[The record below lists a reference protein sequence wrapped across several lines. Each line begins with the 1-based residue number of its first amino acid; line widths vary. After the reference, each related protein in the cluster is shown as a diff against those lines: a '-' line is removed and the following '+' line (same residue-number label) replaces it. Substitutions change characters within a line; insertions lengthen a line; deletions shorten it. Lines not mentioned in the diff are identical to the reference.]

1 MAKNYFDRYVWL
13 IDVINRH
20 RHISFKD
27 ISYLWSRSPLNTI
40 GENYLP
46 ERTFHNHREA
56 IFDTFGIEIKC
67 DRSLGYYI
75 ANSDD
80 LEADGIRQWLLESL
94 SMNNLLNETK
104 DMRDRI
110 LFEKIP
116 SSQKWLPVIV
126 NAMRDGKV
134 IGMTYQSFW
143 RDEQS
148 TFTAKPYCLKLFK
161 QRWYMLAKSEGKDE
175 PRIYALDERMLN
187 VAQTDQD
194 YKLPAK
200 FNAEKFFA
208 DYFGIIV
215 STDYEPQTVK
225 IRVAKDQEKYFDTLP
240 LHDSQKKIEEES
252 DEFYSIYRYHLAPT
266 FDFKQEILSRGPA
279 VEVLEPK
286 DFREEIMDDI
296 AKMAS
301 RYMMPVTNE
310 DGIPYIDDEDEWKYI

>member
-13 IDVINRH
+13 IDIINRH
-20 RHISFKD
+20 GHISFKD
-27 ISYLWSRSPLNTI
+27 ISYLWSRSPLNTV

-134 IGMTYQSFW
+134 IEMTYQSFW
-143 RDEQS
+143 REEPN
-148 TFTAKPYCLKLFK
+148 TYKAKPYCLKLFK
-161 QRWYMLAKSEGKDE
+161 QRWYMLAKSEGKDD
-175 PRIYALDERMLN
+175 PRIYALDERMIN
-187 VAQTDQD
+187 VLQTDQD
-194 YKLPAK
+194 YKMPTK

-208 DYFGIIV
+208 EYFGIIV
-215 STDYEPQTVK
+215 GTNWEPQEVI
-225 IRVAKDQEKYFDTLP
+225 IRVVNDQVKYFDTLP
-240 LHDSQKKIEEES
+240 LHGSQRKVPEES
-252 DEFYSIYRYHLAPT
+252 NDQYTVYRYHLAPT
-266 FDFKQEILSRGPA
+266 FDFKQELLSHGPD
-279 VEVLEPK
+279 VTVLSPA
-286 DFREEIMDDI
+286 DFREEVIEDVS
-296 AKMAS
+296 KMVAN
-301 RYMMPVTNE
+301 Y
-310 DGIPYIDDEDEWKYI
+310 GL

>member
-20 RHISFKD
+20 GHISFKD
-27 ISYLWSRSPLNTI
+27 ISYLWSRSPLNTV

-80 LEADGIRQWLLESL
+80 LEADGIRRWLLESL

-104 DMRDRI
+104 DMRNRI

-134 IGMTYQSFW
+134 IEITYQSFW
-143 RDEQS
+143 KDEPS
-148 TFTAKPYCLKLFK
+148 TFKANPYCLKLFK
-161 QRWYMLAKSEGKDE
+161 QRWYMLAKSEGKDD
-175 PRIYALDERMLN
+175 PWIYALDERMINITQTNLN
-187 VAQTDQD
+187 
-194 YKLPAK
+194 YRIPAK

-208 DYFGIIV
+208 DYFGVIV
-215 STDYEPQTVK
+215 GTDWEPMEIK
-225 IRVAKDQEKYFDTLP
+225 IKVVNNQVKYFDSLP
-240 LHDSQKKIEEES
+240 LHDSQRKIEEES
-252 DEFYSIYRYHLAPT
+252 DEHYTVYRYHLAPT
-266 FDFKQEILSRGPA
+266 HDFRQEILSHGPD
-279 VEVLEPK
+279 VIVLSPE
-286 DFREEIMDDI
+286 DFREEIMEDI
-296 AKMAS
+296 KNMVS
-301 RYMMPVTNE
+301 NY
-310 DGIPYIDDEDEWKYI
+310 GL

>member
-13 IDVINRH
+13 IDVISRH
-20 RHISFKD
+20 GHIPFKD
-27 ISYLWSRSPLNTI
+27 ISYLWSRSPLNTV

-67 DRSLGYYI
+67 NRSLGYYI

-126 NAMRDGKV
+126 NAMRDGKQ
-134 IGMTYQSFW
+134 IEMTYQSFW
-143 RDEQS
+143 KDEPC
-148 TFTAKPYCLKLFK
+148 TYKAKPYCLKLFK

-175 PRIYALDERMLN
+175 PRIYALDERMIN
-187 VAQTDQD
+187 VVQTDQD

-208 DYFGIIV
+208 EYFGIIV
-215 STDYEPQTVK
+215 GTDWEPREVK
-225 IRVAKDQEKYFDTLP
+225 IRVVNDQVKYFDTLP
-240 LHDSQKKIEEES
+240 VHDSQRKVPEES
-252 DEFYSIYRYHLAPT
+252 NDQYTVYRYHLAPT
-266 FDFKQEILSRGPA
+266 FDFKQELLSHGPD
-279 VEVLEPK
+279 VTVLSPA
-286 DFREEIMDDI
+286 DFREEVIEDVRN
-296 AKMAS
+296 MAAN
-301 RYMMPVTNE
+301 Y
-310 DGIPYIDDEDEWKYI
+310 GL

>member
-20 RHISFKD
+20 GHISFKD
-27 ISYLWSRSPLNTI
+27 ISYLWSRSPLNTV

-80 LEADGIRQWLLESL
+80 MEADGIRQWLMESL

-116 SSQKWLPVIV
+116 SSQKWLPLIV
-126 NAMRDGKV
+126 NAMRDGKQ
-134 IGMTYQSFW
+134 IEMTYQSFW
-143 RDEQS
+143 KDEPC
-148 TFTAKPYCLKLFK
+148 TYKAKPYCLKLFK

-175 PRIYALDERMLN
+175 PRIYALDERMIN
-187 VAQTDQD
+187 VVQTDQD

-208 DYFGIIV
+208 EYFGIIV
-215 STDYEPQTVK
+215 GTDWEPQEVK
-225 IRVAKDQEKYFDTLP
+225 IRVVNNQVKYFDTLP
-240 LHDSQKKIEEES
+240 LHDSQRKVPEES
-252 DEFYSIYRYHLAPT
+252 NDQYTVYRYHLAPT
-266 FDFKQEILSRGPA
+266 FDFKQELLSHGPD
-279 VEVLEPK
+279 VTVLSPA
-286 DFREEIMDDI
+286 DFREEVIEDVRN
-296 AKMAS
+296 MAAN
-301 RYMMPVTNE
+301 Y
-310 DGIPYIDDEDEWKYI
+310 GL

>member
-20 RHISFKD
+20 GHISFKD
-27 ISYLWSRSPLNTI
+27 ISHLWSRSPLNTV

-104 DMRDRI
+104 KDMRDRI

-126 NAMRDGKV
+126 NAMRDGKQ
-134 IGMTYQSFW
+134 IEMTYQSFW
-143 RDEQS
+143 KDEPC
-148 TFTAKPYCLKLFK
+148 TYKAKPYCLKLFK

-175 PRIYALDERMLN
+175 TRIYALDERMIN
-187 VAQTDQD
+187 VLQTDQD
-194 YKLPAK
+194 YKLPAE

-208 DYFGIIV
+208 EYFGIIV
-215 STDYEPQTVK
+215 GTDWEPQEVK
-225 IRVAKDQEKYFDTLP
+225 IRVVNDQVKYFDTLP
-240 LHDSQKKIEEES
+240 LHDSQRKVPEES
-252 DEFYSIYRYHLAPT
+252 NEQHTVYRYHLAPT
-266 FDFKQEILSRGPA
+266 FDFKQELLSHGPD
-279 VEVLEPK
+279 VTVLSPA
-286 DFREEIMDDI
+286 DFREEVIEDVRN
-296 AKMAS
+296 MAAN
-301 RYMMPVTNE
+301 Y
-310 DGIPYIDDEDEWKYI
+310 GL